1 MKKAKM
7 PCPFTGGRCVECSLY
22 RGRHYNLCFS
32 EHFQNIK
39 NKRSINKHLRVGEKR
54 EDYRHQIP
62 GNLFLGTLNVMS
74 NIEDIVV
81 KQELGK

>member
-7 PCPFTGGRCVECSLY
+7 VCPFTGGKCVECLLY

-32 EHFQNIK
+32 EHFQSIK
-39 NKRSINKHLRVGEKR
+39 NKRIISRDLRVGETT

-74 NIEDIVV
+74 NIEDIIV
-81 KQELGK
+81 KEELGK